1 MVLHCTTHTRTHTH
15 THTHTHTL
23 SGAVGLRKAFFDE
36 GTGPILLDN
45 VHCVGN
51 ERSLLSCPHNGIGR
65 HNCIHLEDA
74 SVICQGKPSRI
85 SN

>member
-1 MVLHCTTHTRTHTH
+1 MVLHCTTHTH

-23 SGAVGLRKAFFDE
+23 THSGAVELREAFFDE

-51 ERSLLSCPHNGIGR
+51 EHSLLSCHHNGIGR
-65 HNCIHLEDA
+65 HNCNHHEDA